1 MDPPH
6 VFDPCNSPLLEVI
19 FHSATVRRLQQSY
32 NRPQICT
39 LINIKEGA
47 IPKIAHTACNPVLVR
62 ARLAKESGNAKFC
75 MGAAWRD
82 AGGRMRGF
90 DRILE
95 MVKDIRGMGM
105 EVCTTLAMLTSEQA
119 VQLKNAGLTAYNHNV
134 DTNCEYYDKIVTSRA
149 DDDRIS
155 TTGTGLSG
163 VTDIL
168 PGTGLPGVTEIVPS
182 GLPGVT
188 DILPTTGLPGLTSL
202 LPTATLPAVTDV
214 IPTGT
219 LPTSSGFLSV
229 DVGLNS
235 IIGATVAIGDIT
247 KPLTVPVSAPITGS
261 VTLSGSLTGTSAM
274 TTLPI
279 VFITTTVP
287 ALSTSLPAV
296 TSALDTRI
304 LGSGISGTSGLG
316 VSASP
321 PIAAISVPLGSIT
334 NILPSSVLPSMS
346 IPAGILP
353 TSVFLVLPISC
364 PAPVS
369 LASSTSSPLV
379 FPRSRSP
386 AAFSPLQIFPTVPFS
401 SKPTISTK
409 HRHNSLRYPGLVP
422 PLVSWPQ
429 PPIPP
434 SSLFHSYLP

>member
-1 MDPPH
+1 
-6 VFDPCNSPLLEVI
+6 
-19 FHSATVRRLQQSY
+19 
-32 NRPQICT
+32 
-39 LINIKEGA
+39 
-47 IPKIAHTACNPVLVR
+47 
-62 ARLAKESGNAKFC
+62 
-75 MGAAWRD
+75 
-82 AGGRMRGF
+82 
-90 DRILE
+90 
-95 MVKDIRGMGM
+95 M
-105 EVCTTLAMLTSEQA
+105 EVCTTLGMLTPQHA

-134 DTNCEYYDKIVTSRA
+134 DTSCEYYDKGEILRLGEKPIKNRSAFQVRPWRRPPTSGLPGVT
-149 DDDRIS
+149 DIIP
-155 TTGTGLSG
+155 TGAPPVTLPGGVLPTNGLPG

-168 PGTGLPGVTEIVPS
+168 PGTGLPGVTDIVPT

-202 LPTATLPAVTDV
+202 LPTATLRGVTDA

-219 LPTSSGFLSV
+219 LPTGSGFLSV
-229 DVGLNS
+229 DVGLSS
-235 IIGATVAIGDIT
+235 IIGATMAIGDIT

-261 VTLSGSLTGTSAM
+261 VTLSGSLTGTCAM

-279 VFITTTVP
+279 GFITTTVP

-296 TSALDTRI
+296 TSAFDTRI

-321 PIAAISVPLGSIT
+321 PIAAVSVPLGSIT
-334 NILPSSVLPSMS
+334 NILPSSVLPSIS

-364 PAPVS
+364 PALVS
-369 LASSTSSPLV
+369 LASPTLSPLV

-386 AAFSPLQIFPTVPFS
+386 AAFSPLVLRTSSPPLVSLASPTSSPLVLPRSRSPAAFSSPLVSPVSPTSFPALVPLASSTLSPLVFPRLRCLASFFPLQIFPTVTFS

-409 HRHNSLRYPGLVP
+409 HRHISLRYPGLVP
-422 PLVSWPQ
+422 PLVS
-429 PPIPP
+429 
-434 SSLFHSYLP
+434 